1 LSSEAAPYKSYA
13 AGKRAFLEHYG
24 STVLGQGL
32 TLALGVLTGILSA
45 RMLGPIGRGDYA
57 AIIIWPSAI
66 ASFLAFGVNQ
76 AIAYHLGQRSFTV
89 SEVATGASFIGLI
102 QCALSILIGL
112 AAIPF
117 VLAYHSTTVLH
128 LGIIF
133 VLATPA
139 LIFSMYTANIFQGM
153 QDLAKFNLIRT
164 LAPLTYAICLLTLFL
179 IHEGTLS
186 AIIASQIVG
195 YIAAFGIGVAM
206 VFHCLR
212 PRVLWN
218 SSNVPCLLH
227 FGARTQGLSVAY
239 FVNQRIDQLVLSLLV
254 TPKELG
260 LYAVA
265 VSLSTSIAFLP
276 QAAGIVAFSRGSGQH
291 VEEAMQTAGVAF
303 RTSLIWLLIVC
314 VLLFAIAPQLIR
326 IVFGPTFEG
335 SILACRILLPG
346 ALVTGLNFVLYSA
359 ASALGRPGLA
369 SYAEGASVLVTTVG
383 LYLLVPRYGYVGA
396 AIVSSAAYTVS
407 FVIMLTLAHRCLN
420 LSLKSLIVA
429 SRYP

>member
-1 LSSEAAPYKSYA
+1 
-13 AGKRAFLEHYG
+13 
-24 STVLGQGL
+24 
-32 TLALGVLTGILSA
+32 
-45 RMLGPIGRGDYA
+45 
-57 AIIIWPSAI
+57 
-66 ASFLAFGVNQ
+66 
-76 AIAYHLGQRSFTV
+76 
-89 SEVATGASFIGLI
+89 
-102 QCALSILIGL
+102 
-112 AAIPF
+112 
-117 VLAYHSTTVLH
+117 
-128 LGIIF
+128 
-133 VLATPA
+133 
-139 LIFSMYTANIFQGM
+139 
-153 QDLAKFNLIRT
+153 
-164 LAPLTYAICLLTLFL
+164 
-179 IHEGTLS
+179 
-186 AIIASQIVG
+186 
-195 YIAAFGIGVAM
+195 
-206 VFHCLR
+206 
-212 PRVLWN
+212 
-218 SSNVPCLLH
+218 LLH